1 MATLDADKQ
10 VDQIYRAN
18 IPALNTLNDQAEG
31 GLSDQPEISGDGST
45 IVFRSK
51 ATNMIS
57 FKGVSNFKLSTSGS
71 GYFGSPT
78 IVVTDAQNTGSGAK
92 IELSSALDIYG
103 QFLADGIR
111 ISAPGIN
118 YTNPVATV
126 IPDPTFA
133 PPNQLAVIDLYL
145 YHPDGEVYKISSSD
159 VMGTGP
165 VFANYSV
172 RVSENEFEVGGNM
185 PSQDPSI
192 NETGDLI
199 VYATKSSNL
208 LDDEVQR
215 SDGRIFQNDLTAF
228 ATAKAI
234 LVGGIGEI
242 EIIDEGVGYQNG
254 FFSIVD
260 DLPGRERLF
269 PMKSTVLAE
278 YQRFMLSIRVPTT
291 T

>member
-1 MATLDADKQ
+1 
-10 VDQIYRAN
+10 
-18 IPALNTLNDQAEG
+18 
-31 GLSDQPEISGDGST
+31 
-45 IVFRSK
+45 
-51 ATNMIS
+51 
-57 FKGVSNFKLSTSGS
+57 
-71 GYFGSPT
+71 
-78 IVVTDAQNTGSGAK
+78 
-92 IELSSALDIYG
+92 
-103 QFLADGIR
+103 
-111 ISAPGIN
+111 
-118 YTNPVATV
+118 
-126 IPDPTFA
+126 
-133 PPNQLAVIDLYL
+133 
-145 YHPDGEVYKISSSD
+145 
-159 VMGTGP
+159 MGTGP

-208 LDDEVQR
+208 LDDEFR
-215 SDGRIFQNDLTAF
+215 GRMDGFFQNDLTAF

-260 DLPGRERLF
+260 DSGTGQERLF
-269 PMKSTVLAE
+269 PMKSTAVLAE